1 MNDLPPSSPLL
12 SNLRLGPAG
21 WAYPSW
27 DTHFYPSPKPR
38 GFHPLSYL
46 ARFFN
51 TVEINSSFHQAIK
64 PEVAQVWVSLVAQ
77 QKDFLFT
84 AKLARCFTHEQKLDP
99 AEVALFRAGLAPIH
113 QARRLGALVMQLPWS
128 FRFTAENRQYLI
140 ELRKAFHGYPLVAE
154 FAHESWMLPEALGT
168 LIDYRIGFGN
178 LDQPSYGRAMPPTS
192 ILTNGIGYVRLNGR
206 NYDNW
211 FLDTSGLR
219 ERKSRYDYLYPQAE
233 LNDWAD
239 RIDRIGQ
246 HAKQVFVVFNNEA
259 NAQALVNA
267 FQMQALLGP
276 AGIVPK
282 ELLRR
287 YPEALEGFRSTR
299 PMQRS
304 LFADAA

>member
-1 MNDLPPSSPLL
+1 MNDLPPSS
-12 SNLRLGPAG
+12 LRLGPAG

-38 GFHPLSYL
+38 GFHPLAHLSK
-46 ARFFN
+46 FFN
-51 TVEINSSFHQAIK
+51 TVEINSSFREAIK
-64 PEVAQVWVSLVAQ
+64 PEVAHLWVGLVSHRP
-77 QKDFLFT
+77 DFLFT
-84 AKLARCFTHEQKLDP
+84 AKLARSFTHENKLDP
-99 AEVALFRAGLAPIH
+99 PSVALFRAGLEPLRA
-113 QARRLGALVMQLPWS
+113 ARRLGALVMQFPWS
-128 FRFTAENRQYLI
+128 FRFTAANRDYLI

-154 FAHESWMLPEALGT
+154 FAHESWMCPEALGT

-211 FLDTSGLR
+211 FRDTSGLR
-219 ERKSRYDYLYPQAE
+219 ERTSRYDYLYTQPE
-233 LNDWAD
+233 LNEWAD
-239 RIDRIGQ
+239 RIERIGQ

-259 NAQALVNA
+259 RAQSLVNA

-276 AGIVPK
+276 ASIVPK

-287 YPEALEGFRSTR
+287 YPEALDGFRSNV
-299 PMQRS
+299 PVQRS

>member
-1 MNDLPPSSPLL
+1 MNDLPPSSPL
-12 SNLRLGPAG
+12 SNLRLGSAG

-46 ARFFN
+46 SKFFS
-51 TVEINSSFHQAIK
+51 TVEINSSFHQALK
-64 PEVAQVWVSLVAQ
+64 PEVAQLWVSLVSHR
-77 QKDFLFT
+77 KDFLFT
-84 AKLARCFTHEQKLDP
+84 AKLARSFTHEAKLDL
-99 AEVALFRAGLAPIH
+99 ASVALFRAGLAPIH
-113 QARRLGALVMQLPWS
+113 NARRLGALVMQFPWS
-128 FRFTAENRQYLI
+128 FRFTEENRLYLI

-206 NYDNW
+206 NYDHW
-211 FLDTSGLR
+211 FRDGPR
-219 ERKSRYDYLYPQAE
+219 RHDYLYSQSE

-259 NAQALVNA
+259 HAQSLVNA
-267 FQMQALLGP
+267 FQMQVLFGP
-276 AGIVPK
+276 ASIVPK

-287 YPEALEGFRSTR
+287 YPQALEGFRSSE
-299 PMQRS
+299 PVQRS

>member
-1 MNDLPPSSPLL
+1 MNDLPPSSPL

-21 WAYPSW
+21 WACPSW

-38 GFHPLSYL
+38 GFHPLSHL
-46 ARFFN
+46 SKFFN
-51 TVEINSSFHQAIK
+51 TAEINSSFYQPIK
-64 PEVAQVWVSLVAQ
+64 PEVAQLWASLVSQ
-77 QKDFLFT
+77 RPDFLFT
-84 AKLARCFTHEQKLDP
+84 AKLARSFTHEKKLD
-99 AEVALFRAGLAPIH
+99 AASVAAFRAGLAPLH
-113 QARRLGALVMQLPWS
+113 KARRLGALVMQFPWS

-140 ELRKAFHGYPLVAE
+140 DLRQAFHGCPLVAE

-206 NYDNW
+206 NYGNW
-211 FLDTSGLR
+211 FRDGS
-219 ERKSRYDYLYPQAE
+219 SRYDYLYPQAE
-233 LNDWAD
+233 LNEWAD
-239 RIDRIGQ
+239 RIEHIGQ

-259 NAQALVNA
+259 NAQSLVNA

-299 PMQRS
+299 PVQRS